1 MADTN
6 VVAIAGSAVTFNCS
20 SSGRSNV
27 SGGRSTPIRWQY
39 TSYGRSTPVGV
50 YNGRTINVRF
60 RPHFRQRF
68 DMTTSSS
75 LLTISDVRFSDAGTY
90 SCSKLQSSSKIS
102 IHCLSVG
109 TIRNH
114 TMYLKCAQKLTGC
127 HERLSLPH
135 SIKQKLNEQEVSYRK
150 QITRQL
156 RSQYVKGIYRFNCP
170 VTLKSKL
177 AVTQGH

>member
-1 MADTN
+1 LADTN

-20 SSGRSNV
+20 SSGIDI
-27 SGGRSTPIRWQY
+27 GGGVSTPIRWHY
-39 TSYGRSTPVGV
+39 TGYGRSTPVGV
-50 YNGRTINVRF
+50 YNGRTINARF
-60 RPHFRQRF
+60 RPRFRQRF
-68 DMTTSSS
+68 DRTTSSS

-102 IHCLSVG
+102 IYCLNVG

-135 SIKQKLNEQEVSYRK
+135 SIKQKLN
-150 QITRQL
+150 
-156 RSQYVKGIYRFNCP
+156 
-170 VTLKSKL
+170 
-177 AVTQGH
+177 